1 MEGNSREGLHPNSGG
16 EQTSFGS
23 ALGTNDSVAFSDN
36 QSSDEVSARGTTGT
50 TGSRTTGTTPGT
62 SLKAR
67 AAGIPAML
75 ADGLQAGADA
85 LRQRRSAA
93 TTGSSVTAL
102 VNDPAIAAVT
112 DSLAT
117 GMQSGA
123 EWLRDADLDKLKDGV
138 EKQVKE
144 HPARTL
150 FVALGAGFLL
160 GKILRR

>member
-1 MEGNSREGLHPNSGG
+1 MEGHSREGMHPNSGG
-16 EQTSFGS
+16 EQTTFGS
-23 ALGTNDSVAFSDN
+23 ELGMNDSAAFGDN
-36 QSSDEVSARGTTGT
+36 LSTDQSTRATTNLSTASGTIR
-50 TGSRTTGTTPGT
+50 SRA
-62 SLKAR
+62 S
-67 AAGIPAML
+67 GIPAMI
-75 ADGLQAGADA
+75 ADGLQAGAEA
-85 LRQRRSAA
+85 LRQRRSGAS
-93 TTGSSVTAL
+93 TGSSVTAL
-102 VNDPAIAAVT
+102 VNDPAIAAVS

-123 EWLRDADLDKLKDGV
+123 EWLRDADMDKLKEGV

>member
-1 MEGNSREGLHPNSGG
+1 MEDSSRDDL
-16 EQTSFGS
+16 
-23 ALGTNDSVAFSDN
+23 SVDDIS
-36 QSSDEVSARGTTGT
+36 EPTTA
-50 TGSRTTGTTPGT
+50 SRMGRTPGT

-75 ADGLQAGADA
+75 AEGLEAGADA
-85 LRQRRSAA
+85 LRQRRAGASPR
-93 TTGSSVTAL
+93 SRVTAL
-102 VNDPAIAAVT
+102 VNDPAIAGVS

-117 GMQSGA
+117 GMESSA

-138 EKQVKE
+138 EKQVKQ
-144 HPARTL
+144 HPARSL

>member
-1 MEGNSREGLHPNSGG
+1 MAENSRE
-16 EQTSFGS
+16 
-23 ALGTNDSVAFSDN
+23 
-36 QSSDEVSARGTTGT
+36 VS
-50 TGSRTTGTTPGT
+50 TPGT

-85 LRQRRSAA
+85 IRERRSSAS
-93 TTGSSVTAL
+93 TGSSVTAL
-102 VNDPAIAAVT
+102 VNDPAVAAVS

-123 EWLRDADLDKLKDGV
+123 EWLRDADLEKLKDGV

>member
-1 MEGNSREGLHPNSGG
+1 MEGISREGLHPNSGG

-23 ALGTNDSVAFSDN
+23 ELGANDSVSFSDN
-36 QSSDEVSARGTTGT
+36 LSTGGAT
-50 TGSRTTGTTPGT
+50 SGTGSERTASTYTGGT
-62 SLKAR
+62 GLKGR

-85 LRQRRSAA
+85 LRQRRAS
-93 TTGSSVTAL
+93 TSTGSSVTAL
-102 VNDPAIAAVT
+102 ANDPAIAAVT

-117 GMQSGA
+117 GMQSSA
-123 EWLRDADLDKLKDGV
+123 EWLRDADMEKLKEGV

-160 GKILRR
+160 GKVLRR

>member
-1 MEGNSREGLHPNSGG
+1 MEGISREGMHPNSGG

-23 ALGTNDSVAFSDN
+23 ELGANDSVAFSDN
-36 QSSDEVSARGTTGT
+36 LGTKAGT
-50 TGSRTTGTTPGT
+50 SGNGADRITSTPGT
-62 SLKAR
+62 GLKSR

-85 LRQRRSAA
+85 LRQRRA
-93 TTGSSVTAL
+93 TTSTGSSVTAL
-102 VNDPAIAAVT
+102 ANDPAIAAVT

-117 GMQSGA
+117 GMQSSA
-123 EWLRDADLDKLKDGV
+123 EWLRDADMDKLKEGV

-160 GKILRR
+160 GKVLRR

>member
-1 MEGNSREGLHPNSGG
+1 MEGNSREGINQNSGG
-16 EQTSFGS
+16 EQTNFGS
-23 ALGTNDSVAFSDN
+23 ELGTNDPLDFGNDLSTNVPSLSRA
-36 QSSDEVSARGTTGT
+36 AGLTTGPRT
-50 TGSRTTGTTPGT
+50 RNTGVRG
-62 SLKAR
+62 R

-85 LRQRRSAA
+85 LRQRRS
-93 TTGSSVTAL
+93 TVSTGSSVTAL
-102 VNDPAIAAVT
+102 VNDPAIAAVS

-117 GMQSGA
+117 GMQSSA
-123 EWLRDADLDKLKDGV
+123 EWLRDADLGKLKDGV

-160 GKILRR
+160 GKVLRR

>member
-1 MEGNSREGLHPNSGG
+1 MEGISREGMHPNSGG

-23 ALGTNDSVAFSDN
+23 ELGANDAVAFSDN
-36 QSSDEVSARGTTGT
+36 LSTGTGT
-50 TGSRTTGTTPGT
+50 TASGTDQTTYTGRTR
-62 SLKAR
+62 LRAR

-85 LRQRRSAA
+85 LRQRRAS
-93 TTGSSVTAL
+93 TSTGSSVTAL
-102 VNDPAIAAVT
+102 ANDPAIAAVT

-123 EWLRDADLDKLKDGV
+123 EWLRDADMDKLKEGV

-144 HPARTL
+144 HPARSL

-160 GKILRR
+160 GKVLRR

>member
-1 MEGNSREGLHPNSGG
+1 MEGHSREGIHPETTG

-23 ALGTNDSVAFSDN
+23 ELGANDSVAFSDN
-36 QSSDEVSARGTTGT
+36 LSTSDQPTASTVNPP
-50 TGSRTTGTTPGT
+50 TGSRAFNTG
-62 SLKAR
+62 LKGR
-67 AAGIPAML
+67 AAAIPAMI

-85 LRQRRSAA
+85 LRQRRLSAS
-93 TTGSSVTAL
+93 TGSSVTAL
-102 VNDPAIAAVT
+102 VNDPAIAAVS

-123 EWLRDADLDKLKDGV
+123 EWLRDADMDKLKEGV
-138 EKQVKE
+138 ENQVKE
-144 HPARTL
+144 HPARSL